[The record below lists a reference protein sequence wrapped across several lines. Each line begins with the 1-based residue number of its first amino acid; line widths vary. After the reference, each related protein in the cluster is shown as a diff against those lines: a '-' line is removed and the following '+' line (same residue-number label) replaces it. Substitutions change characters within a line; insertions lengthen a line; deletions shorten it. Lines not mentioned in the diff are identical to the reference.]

1 MHGSC
6 EIWDTL
12 CPVSLYLMHNITG
25 VDYKTNDGFS
35 VQNCWSYDIQSVV
48 HFSCTEPLHTNLQG
62 VKIAL
67 V

>member
-12 CPVSLYLMHNITG
+12 YPVSLYLMHNITG

-35 VQNCWSYDIQSVV
+35 VQSVV
-48 HFSCTEPLHTNLQG
+48 HLSCTEPLHTNLQG

>member
-35 VQNCWSYDIQSVV
+35 VQIVGPMTLRVWFISVV
-48 HFSCTEPLHTNLQG
+48 LNHYKLTYK
-62 VKIAL
+62 V
-67 V
+67 

>member
-35 VQNCWSYDIQSVV
+35 VQIVGPMTLRVWFI
-48 HFSCTEPLHTNLQG
+48 CTEPLHTNLQG